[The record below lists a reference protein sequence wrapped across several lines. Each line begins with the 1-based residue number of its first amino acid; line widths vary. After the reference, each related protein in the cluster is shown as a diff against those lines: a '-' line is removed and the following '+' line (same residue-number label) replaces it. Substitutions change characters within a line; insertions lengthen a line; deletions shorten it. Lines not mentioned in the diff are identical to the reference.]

1 LFLSKTSEY
10 AIRLVF
16 YLLKEGGNHHYI
28 RLRKIAPELGVSFYQ
43 LTKVAQKLIQAGIL
57 DSYTGPNGGVA
68 LKKSPDGIR
77 LIDIVAPIEGEDLFD
92 KCMLGLGE
100 CGDDDP
106 CPVHEYWEDTK
117 LRLKRLFNEMTLEE
131 MREHYPMGR
140 LSQKET
146 KERKFE

>member
-10 AIRLVF
+10 AIRLIF
-16 YLLKEGGNHHYI
+16 YLLKEGDNCHYI

-57 DSYTGPNGGVA
+57 ESYTGPNGGVT
-68 LKKSPDGIR
+68 LKQNSDGIR
-77 LIDIVAPIEGEDLFD
+77 LIDIVAPIEGGGLFD

-100 CGDDDP
+100 CGDGDP
-106 CPVHEYWEDTK
+106 CPVHEYWEDTM
-117 LRLKRLFNEMTLEE
+117 LRLKRLFNEITLEE

-140 LSQKET
+140 LSQKQ
-146 KERKFE
+146 KKGNLND